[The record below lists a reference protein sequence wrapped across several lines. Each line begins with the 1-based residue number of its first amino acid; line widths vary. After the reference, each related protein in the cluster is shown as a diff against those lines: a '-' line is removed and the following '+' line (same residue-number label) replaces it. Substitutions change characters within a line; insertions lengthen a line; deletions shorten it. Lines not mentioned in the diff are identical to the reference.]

1 MTGFRVHARAVL
13 ARLAPGPVS
22 RRLTL
27 HLLVGLGL
35 VGLLTASRPLPETV
49 QTTPGA
55 PQPPATA
62 TTFVYVPPQARRVQP
77 VRVLVALHGMGGN
90 GVDFSRDLLAT
101 AAENDWLVVAPTFAY
116 RDYRDPALVREDDAT
131 FLPALAAI
139 LDGLPARVGLA
150 VRPRVLLY
158 GFSRGAQTAH
168 RFATVYPGRVRAVA
182 ALSAA
187 SYTLPATVAPADG
200 RPLPFPYGV
209 ADLRAVFGRPFDLA
223 AFRRVA
229 FLIVVGDLDT
239 NAADVPRAWDP
250 YLGQDRVAR
259 ARAYAQ
265 AVRATDGQAS
275 LRIEPGSGHEIR
287 PTTRDAALAFL
298 RDATAPRAGW
308 GCPDAKALPPI
319 PCNLSSFPVRL
330 CARSG

>member
-13 ARLAPGPVS
+13 ERLAPGPVL

-35 VGLLTASRPLPETV
+35 VGLLTASHPLPAATHPTIGATRPL
-49 QTTPGA
+49 
-55 PQPPATA
+55 ATA
-62 TTFVYVPPQARRVQP
+62 SAFVYVPPGAWRAQP
-77 VRVLVALHGMGGN
+77 VRVLVALHGTGGN

-101 AAENDWLVVAPTFAY
+101 AAENNWLVVAPTFAY

-168 RFATVYPGRVRAVA
+168 RFATVYPGRVRGVA

-187 SYTLPATVAPADG
+187 SYTLPVAAEAADG

-209 ADLRAVFGRPFDLA
+209 ADGRALFGRPFDLA
-223 AFRRVA
+223 AFRRIA
-229 FLIVVGDLDT
+229 FLIAVGDLDT
-239 NAADVPRAWDP
+239 NVADVPRAWDP
-250 YLGQDRVAR
+250 YRGRDRVERATAYAR
-259 ARAYAQ
+259 A
-265 AVRATDGQAS
+265 VCGVHGHAT
-275 LRIEPGSGHEIR
+275 LRIEPGSGHEVT
-287 PTTRDAALAFL
+287 PAARDAALAFL
-298 RDATAPRAGW
+298 RDATAPRAARPICRSHAG
-308 GCPDAKALPPI
+308 LPG
-319 PCNLSSFPVRL
+319 VT
-330 CARSG
+330 